1 MLDTASLQNKIKEWL
16 TTDVL
21 SFSEIK
27 NDYADF
33 QFALSNAF
41 GLGFVIDI
49 AKPKNKSILAF
60 AMQLLNPPQI
70 QQGFSSL
77 NAIEKMKLLEGLK
90 RELLKIGVEYNI
102 ADDMKVVTIINH
114 LYVEDITHTLFME
127 SLKLVRNASLI
138 VMSTL
143 SEKFTL
149 GISSMP
155 PHSHSELNS
164 PYG

>member
-1 MLDTASLQNKIKEWL
+1 MLDAKDLKNKLKDWL
-16 TTDVL
+16 MTDGLPV
-21 SFSEIK
+21 SEAK

-33 QFALSNAF
+33 QFILSNAF

-49 AKPKNKSILAF
+49 AKPKNKPILAF

-77 NAIEKMKLLEGLK
+77 GDIEKTKLLEGLK
-90 RELLKIGVEYNI
+90 RELLKLGVDYNI
-102 ADDMKVVTIINH
+102 SDDMKVVTIINH
-114 LYVEDITHTLFME
+114 LYVEDISHTLFME

-138 VMSTL
+138 VISTL
-143 SEKFTL
+143 SEQFASGTAS
-149 GISSMP
+149 IP